1 MREENLLLI
10 QKLINEDALKGDM
23 KDLRFLKSYLEGVIE
38 DNEKFDNPELKGKLD
53 ALLIPLREFGVDR
66 SIYYF
71 LNNKRIKDGEEYR
84 DIYLFEFASLTSEE
98 LSKIRGV
105 GPKKLELYQRRLE
118 GLGLNL
124 GMDISKDDKLRI
136 LGHMQTKTKVY
147 TKKDC

>member
-1 MREENLLLI
+1 MREENLILI

-38 DNEKFDNPELKGKLD
+38 DNEKFDNPELKEKLD

-66 SIYYF
+66 PIYYF
-71 LNNKRIKDGEEYR
+71 LNNKRIKEGEEYR

-105 GPKKLELYQRRLE
+105 GPKKLELYQRRLD

>member
-38 DNEKFDNPELKGKLD
+38 DNEKFDNPELKEKLD

-66 SIYYF
+66 PIYYF

-105 GPKKLELYQRRLE
+105 GPKKLELYQRRLD

>member
-10 QKLINEDALKGDM
+10 QKLINEDALKGDI

-38 DNEKFDNPELKGKLD
+38 DNEKFDNPELKEKLD

-66 SIYYF
+66 PIYYF
-71 LNNKRIKDGEEYR
+71 LNNKRIKEGEDYR

-105 GPKKLELYQRRLE
+105 GPKKLELYQRRLD

-124 GMDISKDDKLRI
+124 GMNISKDDKLRI

>member
-38 DNEKFDNPELKGKLD
+38 DNEKFDNPELKEKLD

-66 SIYYF
+66 PIYYF
-71 LNNKRIKDGEEYR
+71 LNNKRIKEGEDYR

-105 GPKKLELYQRRLE
+105 GPKKLELYQRRLD

>member
-10 QKLINEDALKGDM
+10 QRLINEDALKGDM

-38 DNEKFDNPELKGKLD
+38 DNEKFDNPELKEKLD

-66 SIYYF
+66 PIYYF

-105 GPKKLELYQRRLE
+105 GPKKLELYQRKLD

-124 GMDISKDDKLRI
+124 GMDISKYDKLRI

>member
-23 KDLRFLKSYLEGVIE
+23 KDLRFLKSYLEGIIE
-38 DNEKFDNPELKGKLD
+38 DNEKFDNPELKEKLD

-66 SIYYF
+66 PIYYF

-105 GPKKLELYQRRLE
+105 GPKKLELYQRKLD

-136 LGHMQTKTKVY
+136 LGRMQTKTKVY

>member
-38 DNEKFDNPELKGKLD
+38 DNEKFDNPELKEKLD

-66 SIYYF
+66 PIYYF

-84 DIYLFEFASLTSEE
+84 DIYIFEFASLTSEE

-105 GPKKLELYQRRLE
+105 GPKKLELYQRKLDD
-118 GLGLNL
+118 LGLNL

>member
-1 MREENLLLI
+1 MREENLILI

-38 DNEKFDNPELKGKLD
+38 DNEKFDNPELKEKLD

-66 SIYYF
+66 PIYYF
-71 LNNKRIKDGEEYR
+71 LNNKRIKEGEEYR

-105 GPKKLELYQRRLE
+105 GPKKLELYQRRLDD
-118 GLGLNL
+118 LGLNL

>member
-38 DNEKFDNPELKGKLD
+38 DNEKFDNPEFKEKLD

-66 SIYYF
+66 PIYYF

-105 GPKKLELYQRRLE
+105 GPKKLELYQRKLDD
-118 GLGLNL
+118 LGLNL

>member
-38 DNEKFDNPELKGKLD
+38 DNEKFDNPELKEKLD

-66 SIYYF
+66 PIYYF

-105 GPKKLELYQRRLE
+105 GPKKLELYQRKLDD
-118 GLGLNL
+118 LGLNL

>member
-38 DNEKFDNPELKGKLD
+38 DNEKFDNPELKEKLD

-66 SIYYF
+66 PIYYF

-84 DIYLFEFASLTSEE
+84 DIYLFEFVSLTSEE
-98 LSKIRGV
+98 LTKIRGV
-105 GPKKLELYQRRLE
+105 GPKKLELYQRRLD

-136 LGHMQTKTKVY
+136 LGHMQTKIKVY

>member
-23 KDLRFLKSYLEGVIE
+23 KDLRFLKSYLEGIIE
-38 DNEKFDNPELKGKLD
+38 DNEKFDNPELKEKLD

-66 SIYYF
+66 PIYYF

-105 GPKKLELYQRRLE
+105 GPKKLELYQRKLD

-124 GMDISKDDKLRI
+124 GMDISTDDKLRI
-136 LGHMQTKTKVY
+136 LGHMHTKTKVY

>member
-38 DNEKFDNPELKGKLD
+38 DNEKFDNPELKEKLD

-105 GPKKLELYQRRLE
+105 GPKKLELYQRRLD

>member
-38 DNEKFDNPELKGKLD
+38 DNEKFDNPELKEKLD

-66 SIYYF
+66 PIYYF
-71 LNNKRIKDGEEYR
+71 LNNKRIKEGEEYR

-105 GPKKLELYQRRLE
+105 GPKKLELYQRRLD

>member
-38 DNEKFDNPELKGKLD
+38 DNEKFDNPELKEKLD

-105 GPKKLELYQRRLE
+105 GPIKLELYQRKLD
-118 GLGLNL
+118 GLGLYL

>member
-105 GPKKLELYQRRLE
+105 GPKKLELYQRRLD

>member
-10 QKLINEDALKGDM
+10 QRLINEDALKGDM

-38 DNEKFDNPELKGKLD
+38 DNEKFDNPELKEKLD

-66 SIYYF
+66 PIYYF

-105 GPKKLELYQRRLE
+105 GPKKLELYQRKLD

>member
-38 DNEKFDNPELKGKLD
+38 DNEKFDNPELKEKLD

-105 GPKKLELYQRRLE
+105 GPKKLELYQRKLD

>member
-38 DNEKFDNPELKGKLD
+38 DNEKFDNPELKEKLD

-66 SIYYF
+66 PIYYF

-105 GPKKLELYQRRLE
+105 GPKKLELYQRKLDD
-118 GLGLNL
+118 LGLNL

-136 LGHMQTKTKVY
+136 LGHMQTKAKVY

>member
-66 SIYYF
+66 PIYYF

-105 GPKKLELYQRRLE
+105 GPKKLELYQRRLD

>member
-38 DNEKFDNPELKGKLD
+38 DNEKFDNPELKEKLD

-66 SIYYF
+66 PIYYF
-71 LNNKRIKDGEEYR
+71 LNNKRIKEGEEYR

-98 LSKIRGV
+98 LFKIRGV
-105 GPKKLELYQRRLE
+105 GPKKLELYQRRLD

>member
-10 QKLINEDALKGDM
+10 QRLINEDALKGDM

-38 DNEKFDNPELKGKLD
+38 DNEKFDNPELKEKLD

-66 SIYYF
+66 PIYYF

-84 DIYLFEFASLTSEE
+84 NIYLFEFASLTSEE

-105 GPKKLELYQRRLE
+105 GPKKLELYQRRLD

>member
-38 DNEKFDNPELKGKLD
+38 DNEKFDNPELKEKLD
-53 ALLIPLREFGVDR
+53 TLLIPLREFGVDR
-66 SIYYF
+66 PIYYF

-105 GPKKLELYQRRLE
+105 GPKKLELYQRRLD

>member
-38 DNEKFDNPELKGKLD
+38 DNEKFDNPELKEKLD

-98 LSKIRGV
+98 LAKIRGV
-105 GPKKLELYQRRLE
+105 GPKKLELYQRKLD

>member
-38 DNEKFDNPELKGKLD
+38 DNEKFDNPELKEKLD

-84 DIYLFEFASLTSEE
+84 DIYLFEFASLASEE

-105 GPKKLELYQRRLE
+105 GPKKLELYQRKLDD
-118 GLGLNL
+118 LGLNL

>member
-38 DNEKFDNPELKGKLD
+38 DNEKFDNPELKEKLD

-71 LNNKRIKDGEEYR
+71 LKNKRIKDGEEYR

-105 GPKKLELYQRRLE
+105 GPKKLELYQRKLDD
-118 GLGLNL
+118 LGLNL

>member
-38 DNEKFDNPELKGKLD
+38 DNEKFDNPELKEKLD

-98 LSKIRGV
+98 LAKIRGV
-105 GPKKLELYQRRLE
+105 GPKKLELYQRKLD

-124 GMDISKDDKLRI
+124 GMDISTDDKLRI

>member
-1 MREENLLLI
+1 MREEILLLI

-38 DNEKFDNPELKGKLD
+38 DNEKFDNPELKEKLD

-105 GPKKLELYQRRLE
+105 GPKKLELYQRKLD

>member
-66 SIYYF
+66 PIYYF

-105 GPKKLELYQRRLE
+105 GPKKLELYQRKLD

>member
-10 QKLINEDALKGDM
+10 QRLINEDALKGDM
-23 KDLRFLKSYLEGVIE
+23 KDLRFLKSYLEGIIE
-38 DNEKFDNPELKGKLD
+38 DNEKFDNPELKEKLD

-66 SIYYF
+66 PIYYF

-105 GPKKLELYQRRLE
+105 GPKKLELYQRKLD

-124 GMDISKDDKLRI
+124 GMDISKYDKLRI

>member
-38 DNEKFDNPELKGKLD
+38 DNEKFDNPELKEKLD

-98 LSKIRGV
+98 LAKIRGV
-105 GPKKLELYQRRLE
+105 GPKKLELYQRRLD

>member
-38 DNEKFDNPELKGKLD
+38 DNEKFDNPELKEKLD

>member
-38 DNEKFDNPELKGKLD
+38 DNEKFDNPELKEKLD

-66 SIYYF
+66 PIYYF

-98 LSKIRGV
+98 LSKISGV
-105 GPKKLELYQRRLE
+105 GPKKLELYQRKLDD
-118 GLGLNL
+118 LGLNL

>member
-10 QKLINEDALKGDM
+10 QRLINEDALKGDM

-38 DNEKFDNPELKGKLD
+38 DNEKFDNPELKEKLD

-105 GPKKLELYQRRLE
+105 GPKKLELYQRKLDD
-118 GLGLNL
+118 LGLNL

>member
-38 DNEKFDNPELKGKLD
+38 DNEKFDNPELKEKLD

-66 SIYYF
+66 PIYYF
-71 LNNKRIKDGEEYR
+71 LNNKRIKEGEEYR

-105 GPKKLELYQRRLE
+105 GPKKLELYQRKLDD
-118 GLGLNL
+118 LGLNL

>member
-23 KDLRFLKSYLEGVIE
+23 KDLRFLKSYLEDIIE
-38 DNEKFDNPELKGKLD
+38 DNEKFDNPELKEKLD

-98 LSKIRGV
+98 LAKIRGV
-105 GPKKLELYQRRLE
+105 GPKKLELYQRKLD

>member
-38 DNEKFDNPELKGKLD
+38 DNEKFDNPELKEKLD

-66 SIYYF
+66 PIYYF
-71 LNNKRIKDGEEYR
+71 LNNKQIKDGEEYR

-105 GPKKLELYQRRLE
+105 GPKKLELYQRKLDD
-118 GLGLNL
+118 LGLNL

>member
-10 QKLINEDALKGDM
+10 QRLINEDALNGDM

-38 DNEKFDNPELKGKLD
+38 DNEKFDNPELKEKLD

-66 SIYYF
+66 PIYYF
-71 LNNKRIKDGEEYR
+71 LNNKRIKNGEEYR

-105 GPKKLELYQRRLE
+105 GPKKLELYQRKLD

-124 GMDISKDDKLRI
+124 GMDISKYDKLRI

>member
-38 DNEKFDNPELKGKLD
+38 DNEKFDNPELKEKLD

-66 SIYYF
+66 PIYYF
-71 LNNKRIKDGEEYR
+71 LNNKRIKEGEDYR

-105 GPKKLELYQRRLE
+105 GPKKLELYQRRLA

>member
-38 DNEKFDNPELKGKLD
+38 DNEKFDNPELKEKLD

-71 LNNKRIKDGEEYR
+71 LNN
-84 DIYLFEFASLTSEE
+84 
-98 LSKIRGV
+98 
-105 GPKKLELYQRRLE
+105 
-118 GLGLNL
+118 
-124 GMDISKDDKLRI
+124 
-136 LGHMQTKTKVY
+136 
-147 TKKDC
+147 